1 MIDILKEIE
10 KWYASQCDG
19 VWEHSYGL
27 EIVNID
33 NPGWR
38 IKVTGASERS
48 VLEEKINRSEYNWMK
63 INADSTKFIG
73 YGGPENLEELI
84 RRAVDWLQKQD

>member
-1 MIDILKEIE
+1 MISLFGELQ
-10 KWYASQCDG
+10 KWYASQCNG
-19 VWEHSYGL
+19 IWEHSYGI

-38 IKVTGASERS
+38 IKITGASEKGI
-48 VLEEKINRSEYNWMK
+48 LEEKIDRNDDNWVQ
-63 INADSTKFIG
+63 INAEPTKFIG

-84 RRAVDWLQKQD
+84 YRAADWLQK

>member
-1 MIDILKEIE
+1 MSDLFVELQ

-19 VWEHSYGL
+19 VWEHSYGI

-38 IKVTGASERS
+38 ITITGASERD
-48 VLEEKINRSEYNWMK
+48 VVEEKIDRSDDNWVR
-63 INADSTKFIG
+63 INAESTKFIG

-84 RRAVDWLQKQD
+84 RRAANWLRK